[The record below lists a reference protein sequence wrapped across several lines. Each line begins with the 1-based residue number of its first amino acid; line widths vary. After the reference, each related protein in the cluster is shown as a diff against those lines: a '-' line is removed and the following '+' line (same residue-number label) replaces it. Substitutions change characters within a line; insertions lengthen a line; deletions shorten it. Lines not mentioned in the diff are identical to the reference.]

1 MEAYPSSNKQT
12 NKQTFEKRKEN
23 KKSVKSQC
31 ETKKNEEN
39 KIGKNP
45 KMS

>member
-12 NKQTFEKRKEN
+12 NKHLKKERKNPSNHNVKQKNDEN
-23 KKSVKSQC
+23 Q
-31 ETKKNEEN
+31 
-39 KIGKNP
+39 IGKNP

>member
-12 NKQTFEKRKEN
+12 NKHLKKERKTKN
-23 KKSVKSQC
+23 PSNHNVKQ
-31 ETKKNEEN
+31 KNDEN